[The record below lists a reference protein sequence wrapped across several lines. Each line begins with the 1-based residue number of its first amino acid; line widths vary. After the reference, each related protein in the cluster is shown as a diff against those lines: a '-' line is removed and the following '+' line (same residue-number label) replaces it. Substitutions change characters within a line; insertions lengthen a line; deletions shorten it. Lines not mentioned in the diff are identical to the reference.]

1 MQNCPKRNGDVI
13 DICHLLKTKDMVQ
26 AQYNFQSEDEEDCVE
41 ASVHFSAII
50 PGCYFINKYEQVLV
64 IAFINKNY

>member
-26 AQYNFQSEDEEDCVE
+26 AQYNFESEEDCVE

>member
-1 MQNCPKRNGDVI
+1 
-13 DICHLLKTKDMVQ
+13 MVQ
-26 AQYNFQSEDEEDCVE
+26 AQYNFESEDEEDCVE